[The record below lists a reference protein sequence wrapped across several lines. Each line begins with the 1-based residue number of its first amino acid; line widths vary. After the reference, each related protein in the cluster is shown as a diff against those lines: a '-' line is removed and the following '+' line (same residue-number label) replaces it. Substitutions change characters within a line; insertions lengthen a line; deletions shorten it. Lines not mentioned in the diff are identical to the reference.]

1 MVATLAGSQAKCL
14 HCVRTACMAFPQWD
28 TFFMMVRGGGR
39 ILVSRKEAGVT
50 TRQAGTSLAL
60 DSN

>member
-1 MVATLAGSQAKCL
+1 MAALAGS
-14 HCVRTACMAFPQWD
+14 QWD

-39 ILVSRKEAGVT
+39 IPVSSKEAGVT